1 MTVETRPRST
11 RDGGRGEPRAGRPY
25 RGYGAYTAGSTALR
39 IDYAD
44 DLDERDADELDVDD
58 LDVDELELDVDR
70 LGGGRVRAGGRTA
83 TRSRPRPARI
93 PRPRR
98 RTPWIKDVTPTPAPV
113 TDPPPLPVSLP
124 RAPFLL
130 LMAGL
135 VVAGVVGVLVLHT
148 KINEGAF
155 HLSDLRANQ
164 ASLDQQ
170 EQQLEQQLADLSSPG
185 NLRAA
190 ATRLGLVPAGDP
202 AYIYLP
208 DGRIVG
214 VPQPAWGTSS

>member
-1 MTVETRPRST
+1 
-11 RDGGRGEPRAGRPY
+11 
-25 RGYGAYTAGSTALR
+25 L
-39 IDYAD
+39 
-44 DLDERDADELDVDD
+44 
-58 LDVDELELDVDR
+58 
-70 LGGGRVRAGGRTA
+70 
-83 TRSRPRPARI
+83 
-93 PRPRR
+93 
-98 RTPWIKDVTPTPAPV
+98 
-113 TDPPPLPVSLP
+113 PLSLP
-124 RAPFLL
+124 KAPYLL

-135 VVAGVVGVLVLHT
+135 VIAGVLGVLVLHT
-148 KINEGAF
+148 KINENAF
-155 HLSDLRANQ
+155 HLSDLRATQ

-214 VPQPAWGTSS
+214 VPQPAWGTAGP